1 MSDPIVQVLSIVM
14 VGQISLSVP
23 LLISRF
29 SANATFIP
37 LAVFLLACGLLAMNS
52 IAATLF
58 DSTYLIY
65 TALVF
70 PTLFVLCPSLWFYIE
85 GITSNTPW
93 KFTKKHALHGVLVI
107 PALVVSVMILT
118 LPNDVHRA
126 IFIDDITANHPL
138 VGTLFSTMLIMMV
151 LWLLQCVYTLYCI
164 TRRLNDYRKEL
175 KNVFSNNEN
184 KELKWVNWLL
194 FSALCAWL
202 FSLIT
207 LFASSLFNNVLFTAR
222 VEAFLSLLLLW
233 SLAYFGLQQKPALIG
248 EGAYWLGD
256 SKTEIKDQPNQKQ
269 HQDDSHQQKY
279 QRSALSQAQSV
290 RIAEKIN
297 TAMENE
303 QLYLDSSLSLQK
315 LAKHT
320 AISPN
325 YISQTLN
332 ETLGLNFFDYVNQWR
347 IEAAKPHIIAN
358 QSSVLDIALAAGFNA
373 RSSFYKAFKQ
383 QTGVTPSEFRKQH
396 TKDCVDKS
404 L

>member
-1 MSDPIVQVLSIVM
+1 MTDPIVLVLTIIM

-23 LLISRF
+23 LLVSRCH
-29 SANATFIP
+29 ANATFMP
-37 LAVFLLACGLLAMNS
+37 LAVFLLAYGLLAMNS
-52 IAATLF
+52 IVATLF
-58 DSTYLIY
+58 ESAYLIY
-65 TALVF
+65 TAWVF

-93 KFTKKHALHGVLVI
+93 KFTKKHAVHGVLVI
-107 PALVVSVMILT
+107 PALVVSVMILM
-118 LPNDVHRA
+118 LPSDVHRA
-126 IFIDDITANHPL
+126 IFIDDVTANHPL
-138 VGTLFSTMLIMMV
+138 VGTLFTSMLIMMV
-151 LWLLQCVYTLYCI
+151 LWLLHCVYTLYCI
-164 TRRLNDYRKEL
+164 VRRLSDYRKEL

-184 KELKWVNWLL
+184 KELKWINWLL
-194 FSALCAWL
+194 FSALCVWL

-222 VEAFLSLLLLW
+222 VEALLSLLLLW
-233 SLAYFGLQQKPALIG
+233 SLAHFGLQQKPALIG
-248 EGAYWLGD
+248 ENAFGLGD
-256 SKTEIKDQPNQKQ
+256 ATAEIKDQQSQKP
-269 HQDDSHQQKY
+269 HQGDNCQQKY
-279 QRSALSQAQSV
+279 QRSALSQAQSA

-297 TAMENE
+297 AVMENE

-383 QTGVTPSEFRKQH
+383 QTGVTPSEFRKQNAIA
-396 TKDCVDKS
+396 
-404 L
+404 